1 MRASRNQR
9 SLRRQRGF
17 TLIEVI
23 VTLVIAGLLG
33 ALLVNMLGT
42 TLLRSSDPATSAR
55 QSAQAESDLEAVVA
69 TYVAHVN
76 ANTSGTLAHVQAQ
89 HPANATLSYATVTM
103 DGGIDA
109 LRVTATVGQASVSTL
124 LTQARTNGA
133 DSPVKY

>member
-9 SLRRQRGF
+9 PQRRQHGF
-17 TLIEVI
+17 TLIEII

-33 ALLVNMLGT
+33 ALLVSMLGT
-42 TLLRSSDPATSAR
+42 TLLRSSDPATAAR

-76 ANTSGTLAHVQAQ
+76 ANTSGTLAYVQAQ
-89 HPANATLSYATVTM
+89 HPANATLSYATVSI
-103 DGGIDA
+103 GGFDA
-109 LRVTATVGQASVSTL
+109 LRVTATVGQTSVSTL